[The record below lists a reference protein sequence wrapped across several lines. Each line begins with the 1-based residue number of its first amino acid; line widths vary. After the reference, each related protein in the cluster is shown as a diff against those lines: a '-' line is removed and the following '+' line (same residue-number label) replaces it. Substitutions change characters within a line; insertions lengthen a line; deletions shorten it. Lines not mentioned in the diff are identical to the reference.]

1 MRVWKN
7 LSKPKKAGIIIGAV
21 AVVVAGAF
29 LYRLLVQLPVT
40 LDSGVRIQTIGNDE
54 RETAFRA
61 FDFPLQEP
69 ATLTEIVDVESF
81 REPYA
86 YLYVEVDKDK
96 NEAFETALLE
106 HYERTDEPGYA
117 SQSGFFDHTEYASLT
132 ASDCVGRYV
141 HSQQKQLTIESFRL
155 EDTMLY
161 VVRTEDV
168 PSDLKHFVWWR
179 VWKGNYLKRDG

>member
-61 FDFPLQEP
+61 FDIPLQEP

-141 HSQQKQLTIESFRL
+141 VPLGRYDAVCGSHGGCSVGFEAFCVVAGLERKLSQTRR
-155 EDTMLY
+155 MM
-161 VVRTEDV
+161 
-168 PSDLKHFVWWR
+168 
-179 VWKGNYLKRDG
+179 